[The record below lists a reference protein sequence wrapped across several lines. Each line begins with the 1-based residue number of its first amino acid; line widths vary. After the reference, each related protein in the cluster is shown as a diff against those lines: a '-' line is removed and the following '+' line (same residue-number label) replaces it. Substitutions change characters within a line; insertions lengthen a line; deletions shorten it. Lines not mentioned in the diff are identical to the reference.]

1 MRTAEELEK
10 GAKERFSAA
19 GLMPDLVEE
28 KSQFLDLPGE
38 LFAEIVIRNGSK
50 LRDFEQIMTDLGSA
64 AGQKLEV
71 IVRPLWQIESVGD
84 PGIAYSRE
92 TGAPRAAEQFP
103 VDLRSGDARQRV
115 WVDVTFLA
123 GKVFEEN
130 GIDSN
135 GVKRIITDLIRD
147 ELRKGGESY
156 WDAIHFPHLEINGD
170 TASFLASRSLHALTK
185 RPAV

>member
-1 MRTAEELEK
+1 VRTAEELEK
-10 GAKERFSAA
+10 IAKERFSAA
-19 GLMPDLVEE
+19 GLMPDLVED

-38 LFAEIVIRNGSK
+38 LFAEIVVRNGSK
-50 LRDFEQIMTDLGSA
+50 VRDFRQIMADLGS
-64 AGQKLEV
+64 GSEQKFDV

-84 PGIAYSRE
+84 PRIAYSPD

-103 VDLRSGDARQRV
+103 VDLRSGDAKQRV

-130 GIDSN
+130 GIDTE
-135 GVKRIITDLIRD
+135 GVKRIIADLIGD
-147 ELRKGGESY
+147 QLRKGGESY
-156 WDAIHFPHLEINGD
+156 WDAIRFPHLEINGD
-170 TASFLASRSLHALTK
+170 TASFLASRSLQALTK